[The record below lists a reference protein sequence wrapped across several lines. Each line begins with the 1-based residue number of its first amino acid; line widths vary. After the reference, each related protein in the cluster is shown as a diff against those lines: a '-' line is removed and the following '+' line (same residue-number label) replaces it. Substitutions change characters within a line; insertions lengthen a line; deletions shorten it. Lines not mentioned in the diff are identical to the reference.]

1 MLPSR
6 LMRGRVFHVIAAPLL
21 TGALATGAL
30 AQPGGLGR
38 GIVEIA
44 RVHGL
49 EPALVAAIIS
59 VESDFNPR
67 AVSRRGARGMMQLMP
82 ATARELGVGNIDDPW
97 ENIEGGARY
106 VREKLDRFGGDLRLA
121 LAAYNAG
128 EGAVRQFGGVPPY
141 PETIGFVSEVIA
153 RYQALKSRGLPAP
166 GPPDSTARLAEPP
179 SREER
184 ARPAVAPREADGK
197 PPIILEVE
205 DVGPPAKAM
214 ASLREGARL
223 QREGRTDAA
232 TEHYRRAQ
240 ALAPASPEPR
250 NQLGLLYLRTGRL
263 EDAQQ
268 EFEAAVRAAPGT
280 PTFLNNLGLVL
291 YMRGEFR
298 RALAIL
304 RRAWDGDPTRVEGG
318 VNVALVLRHL
328 GRREEAREFL
338 TRVLMIRDRLPE
350 GHLNLASLAEE
361 DGDRATALRHYRR
374 YLELTDG
381 EGAGLGDEVRARM
394 ATLATP

>member
-1 MLPSR
+1 ML
-6 LMRGRVFHVIAAPLL
+6 RGIPCVFAAALL
-21 TGALATGAL
+21 AGVLASGAL
-30 AQPGGLGR
+30 AQPRGLGR
-38 GIVEIA
+38 GIAEIA
-44 RVHGL
+44 GVHGL

-82 ATARELGVGNIDDPW
+82 TTARELGVGNIDDPW

-106 VREKLDRFGGDLRLA
+106 FRDKLDRFGGDVRLA

-128 EGAVRQFGGVPPY
+128 EGAVRQHGGVPPY

-153 RYQALKSRGLPAP
+153 RYQALKARGLPSL
-166 GPPDSTARLAEPP
+166 GPPDSAARAPEAPP
-179 SREER
+179 RVVK
-184 ARPAVAPREADGK
+184 AAVAPREADAK
-197 PPIILEVE
+197 PPIVLEVE
-205 DVGPPAKAM
+205 EVTPPAKAI
-214 ASLREGARL
+214 AHLREGARL

-232 TEHYRRAQ
+232 MEHYRSAQ

-250 NQLGLLYLRTGRL
+250 NQLGLLHLRAGRL
-263 EDAQQ
+263 EEAQT
-268 EFEAAVRAAPGT
+268 EFEAAVRIAPGT

-298 RALAIL
+298 QALAVL
-304 RRAWDGDPTRVEGG
+304 RRAWEGDPTRVESG

-328 GRREEAREFL
+328 GRREEARGVL
-338 TRVLMIRDRLPE
+338 TRVLLIRDRLPE

-381 EGAGLGDEVRARM
+381 EGALHEAVRARL
-394 ATLATP
+394 AALATP

>member
-1 MLPSR
+1 MFRR
-6 LMRGRVFHVIAAPLL
+6 LSVIAAAVL
-21 TGALATGAL
+21 TSVLASGAG

-38 GIVEIA
+38 GIAEIA
-44 RVHGL
+44 RANGL

-59 VESDFNPR
+59 VESDFNAR

-106 VREKLDRFGGDLRLA
+106 FREKLARFGGDLRLA

-153 RYQALKSRGLPAP
+153 RYHALRARELPSLAESE
-166 GPPDSTARLAEPP
+166 PPARLPEPP
-179 SREER
+179 VRE
-184 ARPAVAPREADGK
+184 AVGKPAVPPPAAHGK
-197 PPIILEVE
+197 PAIVVEVE
-205 DVGPPAKAM
+205 EVGPSAKAVGH
-214 ASLREGARL
+214 LREGARL
-223 QREGRTDAA
+223 AREGRSEAA
-232 TEHYRRAQ
+232 MEQYRRAQ
-240 ALAPASPEPR
+240 VLAPASPEPR
-250 NQLGLLYLRTGRL
+250 NQLGLLYLRAGRL
-263 EDAQQ
+263 EDAQT

-280 PTFLNNLGLVL
+280 PMFLNNLGLVL

-298 RALAIL
+298 SALAML
-304 RRAWDGDPTRVEGG
+304 RRAWEGDRTRVESG

-328 GRREEAREFL
+328 GRRDEAREVL
-338 TRVLMIRDRLPE
+338 TRVLLTRDRLPE

-381 EGAGLGDEVRARM
+381 EGASLADEVRARM
-394 ATLATP
+394 TALTTP

>member
-1 MLPSR
+1 MFR
-6 LMRGRVFHVIAAPLL
+6 RVPHVIAAAVL
-21 TGALATGAL
+21 TGALATVAL
-30 AQPGGLGR
+30 AQQPGGLGR

-82 ATARELGVGNIDDPW
+82 ATARELGVGNIEDPW

-106 VREKLDRFGGDLRLA
+106 FREKLDRLGGDLRLA

-141 PETIGFVSEVIA
+141 PETIGFVSEVLA
-153 RYQALKSRGLPAP
+153 RYQALKARGLPSPA
-166 GPPDSTARLAEPP
+166 PPDAQARLPEAP
-179 SREER
+179 
-184 ARPAVAPREADGK
+184 VAPPQKDER
-197 PPIILEVE
+197 PTIILEVE
-205 DVGPPAKAM
+205 DVGPPAKAV
-214 ASLREGARL
+214 AHLREGTRL
-223 QREGRTDAA
+223 QREGQTDAA
-232 TEHYRRAQ
+232 MEHYRHAQ
-240 ALAPASPEPR
+240 VLAPASPEPR
-250 NQLGLLYLRTGRL
+250 NQLGLLYLRAGRL
-263 EDAQQ
+263 EEAQL

-304 RRAWDGDPTRVEGG
+304 RKAWEGDPTRVESG

-328 GRREEAREFL
+328 GRRAEAREVL
-338 TRVLMIRDRLPE
+338 TRVLLARDGLPE